1 MNKKK
6 LKQLLIGDFS
16 FKRLLL
22 SFVFIYVSVL
32 LYGVFWG
39 DRAIF
44 LPQPSSYQDSPEIM
58 KLNSGVKHK
67 ISAIYLPNNKAYYTI
82 LFSHGNAEDLG
93 DIRPVLKELHQ
104 GGFSVFAYDYQG
116 YGTSQGTPS
125 EQNTY
130 QDIDA
135 AYDYLTTQLKIPRD
149 RVLAYG
155 RSVGGGPTVDLV
167 SRKPVAGLIL
177 ESTFISAFRVIT
189 KIPLFPLDKFT
200 NLDKIK
206 TIHVPVLIMH
216 GTNDDVI
223 PFWHGE
229 TLFAIAHPPK
239 RFFPVKGA
247 GHNNVME
254 VAGTRYFQTLSEFIK
269 DLKFNE
275 E

>member
-16 FKRLLL
+16 FKRLIL
-22 SFVFIYVSVL
+22 SFVFIYVSVW

-39 DRAIF
+39 DRVIF
-44 LPQPSSYQDSPEIM
+44 QPQPSSYQDSPEII
-58 KLNSGVKHK
+58 KLNSGGKHK
-67 ISAIYLPNNKAYYTI
+67 ISAIYFPNKHAYYTI

-116 YGTSQGTPS
+116 YGTSEGTPS

-130 QDIDA
+130 RDIDA

-155 RSVGGGPTVDLV
+155 RSVGGGPTIDLV

-189 KIPLFPLDKFT
+189 KIPLFPFDKFT

-216 GTNDDVI
+216 GTNDDII

-229 TLFAIAHPPK
+229 TLFAIAPPPK
-239 RFFPVKGA
+239 RFFKVEGA

-254 VAGTRYFQTLSEFIK
+254 VAGKQYFQTLSEF
-269 DLKFNE
+269 LKE
-275 E
+275 